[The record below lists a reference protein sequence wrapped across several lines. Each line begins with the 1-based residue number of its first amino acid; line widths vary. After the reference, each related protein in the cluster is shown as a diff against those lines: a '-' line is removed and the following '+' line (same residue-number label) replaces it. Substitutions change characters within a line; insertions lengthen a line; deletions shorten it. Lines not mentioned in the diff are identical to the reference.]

1 MTRSQILA
9 VCCPN
14 EGEQKLKCLLNNINE
29 GNDKA
34 LADILTFKNSLLL
47 GKTNLTNDELN
58 FYLLKNYVLHLF
70 GNKEV
75 GNNEVSSLLLNKDY
89 SKLINLLDSNISVR
103 YYLSYLYITMSKNDY
118 VSNRIFQL
126 ENEKYDTII
135 NILSDIQSLYSER
148 QLNSKLNIRCRQQVS
163 AR

>member
-9 VCCPN
+9 VCCPT

-29 GNDKA
+29 GNDKE

-70 GNKEV
+70 GSKEV
-75 GNNEVSSLLLNKDY
+75 ENNEVSSLLLNKDFN
-89 SKLINLLDSNISVR
+89 KLINLLDSNISVR
-103 YYLSYLYITMSKNDY
+103 YYLSYLYVTMSKNNY
-118 VSNRIFQL
+118 ISNRIFQL
-126 ENEKYDTII
+126 ENEKYDTIETII
-135 NILSDIQSLYSER
+135 NKIQSLYSDK
-148 QLNSKLNIRCRQQVS
+148 QLNSKHIKRYRTKVS
-163 AR
+163 TR

>member
-9 VCCPN
+9 VCCPT

-29 GNDKA
+29 GNDKE

-70 GNKEV
+70 GSKEV
-75 GNNEVSSLLLNKDY
+75 ENNEVSSLLLNKDFN
-89 SKLINLLDSNISVR
+89 KLINLLDSNISVR
-103 YYLSYLYITMSKNDY
+103 YYLSYLYVTMSKNNY
-118 VSNRIFQL
+118 ISNRIFQL
-126 ENEKYDTII
+126 ENEKYDTIETII
-135 NILSDIQSLYSER
+135 NKIQSLYSDR
-148 QLNSKLNIRCRQQVS
+148 QLNSKHIKRYRTKVS
-163 AR
+163 TR

>member
-9 VCCPN
+9 VCCPT

-29 GNDKA
+29 GNDKE

-70 GNKEV
+70 GSKEV
-75 GNNEVSSLLLNKDY
+75 ENNEVSSLLLNKDFN
-89 SKLINLLDSNISVR
+89 KLINLLDSNISVR
-103 YYLSYLYITMSKNDY
+103 YYLSYLYVTMSKNNY
-118 VSNRIFQL
+118 ISNRIFQL
-126 ENEKYDTII
+126 ENEKYDTIETII
-135 NILSDIQSLYSER
+135 NKIQSLYSDK
-148 QLNSKLNIRCRQQVS
+148 QLNSKHIKRYRTKAS
-163 AR
+163 TR

>member
-9 VCCPN
+9 VCCPT

-29 GNDKA
+29 GNNKE

-70 GNKEV
+70 GSKEV
-75 GNNEVSSLLLNKDY
+75 ENNEVSSLLLNKDFN
-89 SKLINLLDSNISVR
+89 KLINLLDSNISVR
-103 YYLSYLYITMSKNDY
+103 YYLSYLYVTMSKNNY
-118 VSNRIFQL
+118 ISNRIFQL
-126 ENEKYDTII
+126 ENEKYDTIETII
-135 NILSDIQSLYSER
+135 NKIQSLYSDK
-148 QLNSKLNIRCRQQVS
+148 QLNSKHIKRYRTKVS
-163 AR
+163 TR

>member
-9 VCCPN
+9 VCCPT

-29 GNDKA
+29 GNNKE

-70 GNKEV
+70 GSKEV
-75 GNNEVSSLLLNKDY
+75 ENNEVSSLLLNKDFN
-89 SKLINLLDSNISVR
+89 KLINLLDSNISVR
-103 YYLSYLYITMSKNDY
+103 YYLSYLYVTMSKKNY
-118 VSNRIFQL
+118 ISNRIFQL
-126 ENEKYDTII
+126 ENEKYDTIETII
-135 NILSDIQSLYSER
+135 NKIQSLYSDR
-148 QLNSKLNIRCRQQVS
+148 QLNSKHIKRYRTKVS
-163 AR
+163 TR

>member
-9 VCCPN
+9 VCCPT

-29 GNDKA
+29 GNDKE

-70 GNKEV
+70 GSKEV
-75 GNNEVSSLLLNKDY
+75 ENNEVSSLLLNKDFN
-89 SKLINLLDSNISVR
+89 KLINLLDSNISVR
-103 YYLSYLYITMSKNDY
+103 YYLSYLYVTMSKNNY
-118 VSNRIFQL
+118 ISNCIFQL
-126 ENEKYDTII
+126 ENEKYDTIETII
-135 NILSDIQSLYSER
+135 NKIQSLYSDK
-148 QLNSKLNIRCRQQVS
+148 QLNSKHIKRYRTKVS
-163 AR
+163 TR

>member
-9 VCCPN
+9 VCCPT

-29 GNDKA
+29 GNNKE

-70 GNKEV
+70 GSKEV
-75 GNNEVSSLLLNKDY
+75 ENNEVSSLLLNKDFN
-89 SKLINLLDSNISVR
+89 KLINLLDSNISVR
-103 YYLSYLYITMSKNDY
+103 YYLSYLYVTMSKNNY
-118 VSNRIFQL
+118 ISNRIFQL
-126 ENEKYDTII
+126 ENEKYDTIETII
-135 NILSDIQSLYSER
+135 NKIQSLYSDR
-148 QLNSKLNIRCRQQVS
+148 QLNSKHIKRYRTKVS
-163 AR
+163 TR

>member
-103 YYLSYLYITMSKNDY
+103 YYLSYLYVTMSKNNY

-126 ENEKYDTII
+126 ENEKYDTIETII
-135 NILSDIQSLYSER
+135 NKIQSLYSDR
-148 QLNSKLNIRCRQQVS
+148 QLNSKHIKRYRTKVS
-163 AR
+163 TR